1 VVADREFPDHHPYT
15 REDVDD
21 LNRWAAALPAEVNTV
36 LTTQKDW
43 VKLRV
48 GDLGGRTLRAVRVG
62 LKFMDGEAAFR
73 DRLKRVLGEPEAS
86 E

>member
-1 VVADREFPDHHPYT
+1 
-15 REDVDD
+15 
-21 LNRWAAALPAEVNTV
+21 VNTV

-48 GDLGGRTLRAVRVG
+48 GDLGGRKLRAVRVG
-62 LKFMDGEAAFR
+62 LKFIDGEEVFR
-73 DRLKRVLGEPEAS
+73 ERLESVLGEQEAG